1 MTFPDYAAWRHEDA
15 RTGFE
20 VTWFRPHDGGWLVEG
35 ATTAAEDGVA
45 WVVRYSLTVSPQW
58 TLRSARIAGTG
69 PSGTRE
75 LEAEADGNGHWWLDG
90 RPAPH
95 LDGCLD
101 LDLESSAMTN
111 TFPVHRLALPRGGRA
126 EAPAAYV
133 RAADLSVDRLEQTY
147 EHLAPGRY
155 GYAAPAF
162 GFTCVLDYDDSGL
175 VTRYPGIAVRHP
187 LDQASHRAQN

>member
-1 MTFPDYAAWRHEDA
+1 MTFPESAAWRHEDA

-20 VTWFRPHDGGWLVEG
+20 TTWFHPHDGGWRVEG
-35 ATTAAEDGVA
+35 ATTAVEDGLA
-45 WVVRYSLTVSPQW
+45 WLVRYSLIVSPQW
-58 TLRSARIAGTG
+58 TLQSAHITGAG
-69 PSGTRE
+69 SRN
-75 LEAEADGNGHWWLDG
+75 LHIEADGRGHWRLDG

-111 TFPVHRLALPRGGRA
+111 TFPVHRLALPPGGRA

-133 RAADLSVDRLEQTY
+133 RAADLGVDRLEQTY
-147 EHLAPGRY
+147 EHLGPGRY

-162 GFTCVLDYDDSGL
+162 GFSCVLEYDDAGL

-187 LDQASHRAQN
+187 LTTGTHRAQN

>member
-1 MTFPDYAAWRHEDA
+1 MTFPGSAAWRHEDA

-20 VTWFRPHDGGWLVEG
+20 VARFRRHEGGWLVEG
-35 ATTAAEDGVA
+35 ATTAVEDGVA
-45 WVVRYSLTVSPQW
+45 WAVRYSLAVGPQW
-58 TLRSARIAGTG
+58 TLRSARIAGLG
-69 PSGTRE
+69 ARD
-75 LEAEADGNGHWWLDG
+75 LEIEADGRGHWRLDG

-101 LDLESSAMTN
+101 LDLEASAMTN
-111 TFPVHRLALPRGGRA
+111 TFPVHRLALPVGGRA

-133 RAADLSVDRLEQTY
+133 RAADLGVDRLEQTY

-162 GFTCVLDYDDSGL
+162 GFACVLEYDDTGL
-175 VTRYPGIAVRHP
+175 ITRYPGIAVRHP
-187 LDQASHRAQN
+187 ATVGP